1 MNMIKARKLLEQF
14 LLEDVQDLDITSQS
28 LFNSSDHGKAEFI
41 VKERGI
47 LSGLMLINELYG
59 LIDSAVS
66 VALYKQD
73 GELAEA
79 GERIALI
86 TGPVQSLLTGE
97 RVVLNLIQ
105 RMSGIATLTD
115 QAVKTLNSTHTKICD
130 TRKTTPGLRMFE
142 KYAVRC
148 GGGMNH
154 RFGLYDGVMLKD
166 NHIEYAGSIKN
177 AVERVR
183 SQIGHMV
190 KIEVEIETQEQLHQ
204 AIESKADIIM
214 FDNCSPKTIKNW
226 IADVPEGIVTEASG
240 GITLNKLEE
249 YSACG
254 VDYISLGFIT
264 HSVKS
269 LDISLD
275 IKLT

>member
-1 MNMIKARKLLEQF
+1 MNIIKVRKLLEQF
-14 LLEDVQDLDITSQS
+14 LLEDIQDHDLTSQS
-28 LFNSSDHGKAEFI
+28 LFTVSDYGKAEFA

-47 LSGLMLINELYG
+47 LSGLMLISEIYR

-73 GELAEA
+73 GQLAEA

-97 RVVLNLIQ
+97 RVVLNLLQ
-105 RMSGIATLTD
+105 RMSGIATMTD
-115 QAVKTLNSTHTKICD
+115 QAVTALNSTHTKICD
-130 TRKTTPGLRMFE
+130 TRKTTPGIRMFE

-177 AVERVR
+177 AVDRVR
-183 SQIGHMV
+183 SQVGHMV

-214 FDNCSPKTIKNW
+214 FDNCSPDSITNW
-226 IADVPEGIVTEASG
+226 IKDVPEGIVTEASG
-240 GITLNKLEE
+240 GISMKTLWE
-249 YSACG
+249 YSGCG

-275 IKLT
+275 LKLM